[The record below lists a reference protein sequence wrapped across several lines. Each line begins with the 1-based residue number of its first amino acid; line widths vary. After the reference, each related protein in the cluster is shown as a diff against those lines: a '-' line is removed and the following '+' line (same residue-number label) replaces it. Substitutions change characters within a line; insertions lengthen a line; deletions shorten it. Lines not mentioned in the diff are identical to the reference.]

1 MILCS
6 NLFSIESKTL
16 SHING
21 HNDRRYQNVYKNK
34 QYLFKVKRS
43 ADWPLKTLYNSL
55 TKDLSTENESVGGQS
70 LPYNSQQHRWEIHW
84 YQYVIDFLWFLIQTR
99 LEMLSRPKAPKLP
112 QSIPSCEVTQR
123 NSKDS
128 KEFQLLKSQADLQ
141 ISKDSKG
148 YKRIPRDSKGFQ
160 RIPKDSKGFQRIP
173 KDSEGF

>member
-1 MILCS
+1 MRTGQKMWFFIRSQSLKVSGCLLLRLYNACWWTYLKKHVIFFFQLIFVILCS

-70 LPYNSQQHRWEIHW
+70 FPYNSQRHRWEIHW
-84 YQYVIDFLWFLIQTR
+84 Y
-99 LEMLSRPKAPKLP
+99 
-112 QSIPSCEVTQR
+112 
-123 NSKDS
+123 
-128 KEFQLLKSQADLQ
+128 
-141 ISKDSKG
+141 
-148 YKRIPRDSKGFQ
+148 
-160 RIPKDSKGFQRIP
+160 
-173 KDSEGF
+173 